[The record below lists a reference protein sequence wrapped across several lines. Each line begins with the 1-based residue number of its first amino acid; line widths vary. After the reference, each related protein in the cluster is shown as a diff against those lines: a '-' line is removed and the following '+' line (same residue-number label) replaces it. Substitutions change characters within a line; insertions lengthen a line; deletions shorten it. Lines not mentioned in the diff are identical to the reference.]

1 MENYMS
7 IVEMKNGKK
16 AEFKTYYERPTQVM
30 FYEAESN
37 TWSWG
42 IAYKEDIICAC
53 CGAVLHITEIIDDFI
68 DYAEENKA
76 KLSKPIYEYRGWC
89 DFVETIYGDELPD
102 ELEDNENDKEGGYCE
117 RGWSGKNE
125 KEIIDERFVR

>member
-1 MENYMS
+1 MENYND
-7 IVEMKNGKK
+7 IKTMKEEKRT
-16 AEFKTYYERPTQVM
+16 EFKTYYERPTQVM

-42 IAYKEDIICAC
+42 IAYRDDIICAC

-76 KLSKPIYEYRGWC
+76 KLSKPIYEYNYWC
-89 DFVETIYGDELPD
+89 DVTDYIYGDELPD
-102 ELEDNENDKEGGYCE
+102 ELEDNENDDEGGYCE
-117 RGWSGKNE
+117 RGRLGKNE

>member
-1 MENYMS
+1 
-7 IVEMKNGKK
+7 
-16 AEFKTYYERPTQVM
+16 M

-53 CGAVLHITEIIDDFI
+53 CGAVLHITEIIDDFV
-68 DYAEENKA
+68 DYAEENEA

-102 ELEDNENDKEGGYCE
+102 ELEDNENEDGYCE